1 MNKDF
6 LLKTL
11 IAAVIILSTSQ
22 IITSI
27 ALIVWM
33 SKNG

>member
-27 ALIVWM
+27 ALIIFM